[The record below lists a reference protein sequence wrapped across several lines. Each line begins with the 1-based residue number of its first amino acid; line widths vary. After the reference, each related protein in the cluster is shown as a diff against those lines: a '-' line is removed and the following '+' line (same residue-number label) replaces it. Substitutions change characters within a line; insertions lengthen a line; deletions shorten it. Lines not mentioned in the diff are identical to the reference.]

1 MMDQFN
7 PVSEIAQDEEEL
19 RENSI
24 KEELRGE
31 TSIYSKTK
39 LKQTFQ

>member
-7 PVSEIAQDEEEL
+7 PVSEIAQDDEEL

-24 KEELRGE
+24 EEELRGE
-31 TSIYSKTK
+31 TSINSITK
-39 LKQTFQ
+39 LKQTV

>member
-7 PVSEIAQDEEEL
+7 PVSEIAQDDEEL

-24 KEELRGE
+24 EEELRGE
-31 TSIYSKTK
+31 TSIYSITK
-39 LKQTFQ
+39 LKQTV

>member
-24 KEELRGE
+24 EEELRGA
-31 TSIYSKTK
+31 TSIYSITK
-39 LKQTFQ
+39 LKQTV